1 MSDAF
6 DADVLIYASLGDPRA
21 ARALRALTSSEPA
34 IGSILLM
41 PETLTKPTRRGDQA
55 DILAVADLLIRIEL
69 KPVDE
74 EIASAAVTL
83 GAKYGLRTADAVH
96 LATAVIWGADRFH
109 TNNRRDFGSVTD
121 EIDVIFGVD
130 TT

>member
-109 TNNRRDFGSVTD
+109 TNNRKDFGAVTD
-121 EIDVIFGVD
+121 EIEVIFGVD